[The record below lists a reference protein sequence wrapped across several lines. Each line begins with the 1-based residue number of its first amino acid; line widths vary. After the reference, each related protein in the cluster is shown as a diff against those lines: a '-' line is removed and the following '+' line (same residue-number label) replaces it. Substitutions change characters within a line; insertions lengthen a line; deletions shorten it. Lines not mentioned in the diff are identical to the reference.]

1 MCAYANSLPQSFLFK
16 ASHFS
21 SKRSPQSLLPKAFP
35 QSSFLQSSLFKAPSS
50 KPSPSKP
57 FSQSASL
64 KALSLLFFLFK
75 APSSKPL
82 PQSLPSK
89 PFLSKP
95 LAQSVSLK
103 AFSFKASS
111 SKLSPSKLLV
121 QSLSL
126 LLKALSSKPPPQ
138 SISSKLFPQS
148 LLLKALSPKPFPSK
162 PLTQSLLLLLK
173 AFSFKAFFL
182 QSFFFQSFLFEAF
195 SSKGIKGS
203 RNQTSCCETLTRR
216 NLSATKSA
224 TYVHL
229 GFPKI
234 LGAAVRRE
242 ALLDKK
248 TDSNSSFVRGL
259 LGFTTFFPCVG

>member
-1 MCAYANSLPQSFLFK
+1 MQMPEATTRPPMQ
-16 ASHFS
+16 
-21 SKRSPQSLLPKAFP
+21 
-35 QSSFLQSSLFKAPSS
+35 
-50 KPSPSKP
+50 
-57 FSQSASL
+57 
-64 KALSLLFFLFK
+64 SLLFFLFK

-173 AFSFKAFFL
+173 AFSFKVVFL

-195 SSKGIKGS
+195 SSKGIRGYE
-203 RNQTSCCETLTRR
+203 R
-216 NLSATKSA
+216 KS
-224 TYVHL
+224 
-229 GFPKI
+229 
-234 LGAAVRRE
+234 
-242 ALLDKK
+242 
-248 TDSNSSFVRGL
+248 
-259 LGFTTFFPCVG
+259 